1 MPRREYQS
9 QLEDLRADV
18 VAMSD
23 LVLSRYADALETMA
37 TGDLDLARRVVDGDR
52 EVNRRYLALEG
63 DCIDL
68 FALQQPVASDLRFV
82 ASSFKIL
89 TDLERVGDLAANL
102 AEYEGHTGADRY
114 GAVDVLDVADFAG
127 EMVRDAMRAYET
139 GNPTACREVAARDG
153 TLDDRC
159 ARAAET
165 VFTDLLGAGAGI
177 ADGPSDTSGD
187 ADGTAKRDTADGTA
201 DRAANDTADVDVDAV
216 TDDAT
221 RLLLVLRDV
230 ERVGDHAV
238 NVCARTLY
246 ATENDTELIY

>member
-23 LVLSRYADALETMA
+23 LVLSRYEDALETMA
-37 TGDLDLARRVVDGDR
+37 TGDPDLARRVVDGDR
-52 EVNRRYLALEG
+52 EVNRRYLVLEG

-114 GAVDVLDVADFAG
+114 EEVDVLDVADFAG
-127 EMVRDAMRAYET
+127 EMVRDAMTAYET

-165 VFTDLLGAGAGI
+165 VFADLLGADASAGVV
-177 ADGPSDTSGD
+177 DGD
-187 ADGTAKRDTADGTA
+187 AEFGVDG
-201 DRAANDTADVDVDAV
+201 V

-221 RLLLVLRDV
+221 RLLLVLRDL

>member
-23 LVLSRYADALETMA
+23 LVLSRYEDALETMV
-37 TGDLDLARRVVDGDR
+37 TGDPDLAQRVVDGDR
-52 EVNRRYLALEG
+52 EVNRRYLALES

-68 FALQQPVASDLRFV
+68 FALQQPVAGDLRFV

-102 AEYEGHTGADRY
+102 AEYEGQTGADRY
-114 GAVDVLDVADFAG
+114 EGVDVLDVADFAG
-127 EMVRDAMRAYET
+127 EMVRDAMTAYEI
-139 GNPTACREVAARDG
+139 GDPTACREVAARDG

-159 ARAAET
+159 ASAAEA
-165 VFTDLLGAGAGI
+165 VFTDLLGAGAGV
-177 ADGPSDTSGD
+177 ADGPSGTAGD
-187 ADGTAKRDTADGTA
+187 AHGATDHDAADGTA
-201 DRAANDTADVDVDAV
+201 DRSADGTAEFGVDAV